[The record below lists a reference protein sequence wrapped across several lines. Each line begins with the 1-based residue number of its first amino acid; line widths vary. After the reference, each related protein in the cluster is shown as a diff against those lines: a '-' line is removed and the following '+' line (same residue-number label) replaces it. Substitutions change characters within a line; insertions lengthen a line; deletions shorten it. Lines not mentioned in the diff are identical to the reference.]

1 MDRLIEKRN
10 SYQRGYAE
18 IDLDAILDNM
28 RNMKKNI
35 APQTRMIGVIKT
47 DGYGHGSV
55 PIARCLEDLDFMYG
69 FAVATAEEAHI
80 LRRAGIKK
88 PLLIL
93 GYTFPYSYKML
104 AEEEIRPAIFRY
116 DTIPQLA
123 EAAREVGKKIKVH
136 IKVDTGMGRIGI
148 TPDEEGISFVKALME
163 QKEIEIE
170 GIFTHFAKADYADK
184 TEAKK

>member
-1 MDRLIEKRN
+1 MREE
-10 SYQRGYAE
+10 YQRVYAE
-18 IDLDAILDNM
+18 VRLDAVISNMDNM
-28 RNMKKNI
+28 KVNI
-35 APQTRMIGVIKT
+35 APKTKMIAVIKT

-123 EAAREVGKKIKVH
+123 EAAREVGKKIMAK
-136 IKVDTGMGRIGI
+136 GI
-148 TPDEEGISFVKALME
+148 DA
-163 QKEIEIE
+163 
-170 GIFTHFAKADYADK
+170 
-184 TEAKK
+184 